1 MKKVLMIAAAA
12 AFVLGVSGMSATNAN
27 AKAWSKCKAC
37 HNFTA
42 KKKVGPGWGKGDTG
56 KGTQPGVFGR
66 TAGTS
71 PGFKY
76 KFTKYIKGD
85 AWKWDEAHLRKWM
98 CNSKDA
104 VKEFTGNPKARTKMP
119 PQKVCDPAKQDAIIA
134 FMKSIS

>member
-12 AFVLGVSGMSATNAN
+12 AFVLGVSGMSATSAN

-42 KKKVGPGWGKGDTG
+42 KKKVGPGWGKGDG
-56 KGTQPGVFGR
+56 VPGVYGR
-66 TAGTS
+66 KAGTF

-76 KFTKYIKGD
+76 KYTKYGSD
-85 AWKWDEAHLRKWM
+85 WSWDDAHLRKWM

-119 PQKVCDPAKQDAIIA
+119 PQKICDPAKQDAIIA